1 MASKPR
7 LWTDGPLRPKDMD
20 GVDRRSVIMLLV
32 DQNPKKQAPGERFAL
47 YRSGM
52 TVAEFVEAVRAVGQ
66 PERKALE
73 DLAWDQN
80 QAFIRLEAPKEFKPW
95 SVVDA
100 KAKLSEILRLA
111 REGRPQTIG
120 ADDPCMVVSA
130 AEFERYWRPDHL
142 GKFLIESAPRGIELE
157 LPSRADD
164 RSGDVFAADGERSA

>member
-1 MASKPR
+1 MTGKR
-7 LWTDGPLRPKDMD
+7 K
-20 GVDRRSVIMLLV
+20 RRI
-32 DQNPKKQAPGERFAL
+32 DA
-47 YRSGM
+47 
-52 TVAEFVEAVRAVGQ
+52 
-66 PERKALE
+66 
-73 DLAWDQN
+73 
-80 QAFIRLEAPKEFKPW
+80 W

-111 REGRPQTIG
+111 REGCPQAIG

-164 RSGDVFAADGERSA
+164 RPGDVFAADDERAA

>member
-1 MASKPR
+1 MAHKPK
-7 LWTDGPLRPKDMD
+7 LWSDGPLRPKHMHD
-20 GVDRRSVIMLLV
+20 VDRRSLVVLLI
-32 DQNPKKQAPGERFAL
+32 DRNPKKGARRERFAL

-52 TVAEFVEAVRAVGQ
+52 TVADFIEAVRAIGRT
-66 PERKALE
+66 EEDALA

-80 QAFIRLEAPKEFKPW
+80 QAFIRLDAPQARNVW

-111 REGRPQTIG
+111 REGRPQAIG

-130 AEFERYWRPDHL
+130 SEFERYWRPDHL